1 MSSMHRSRFQREI
14 VGAFVL
20 LGIVIFVVAIAQAGR
35 LREWFDPGED
45 IRIVL
50 PNEGLFGLAKGAQVD
65 ILGTPAGEVVRIV
78 IEPDQKIHA
87 EARIR
92 ASMKPFVRRD
102 STAVIRKT
110 FGVAGEAYLEITRG
124 FGEPLD
130 WDYAVLNAAADRAPT
145 DTLDE
150 LIKDVRQQVFP
161 VIAEAER
168 ATRALADLTT
178 SLADPGGDM
187 QMLLSD
193 VSTLTGRIV
202 QGEGTLGH
210 LLADDTTAREVEVL
224 LAGTNRSL
232 TQIEPILEELRKTA
246 TEVTG
251 LTSSF
256 NAQTDQIPAMTVRI
270 QSVLASVDSILVDLR
285 ETTPELP
292 AVTRG
297 IGEATANVPVLLGM
311 TQQTLAELEALL
323 RQLRSNW
330 LLGGGGGQTPIEEGG
345 RIPAKALN
353 P

>member
-1 MSSMHRSRFQREI
+1 MSNARRARFQREI

-20 LGIVIFVVAIAQAGR
+20 LGIVIFVAAIVQAGR

-45 IRIVL
+45 LRIVL
-50 PNEGLFGLAKGAQVD
+50 PDEGLFGLAQGAQVE

-87 EARIR
+87 EARVR
-92 ASMKPFVRRD
+92 AAMKPFVRRD
-102 STAVIRKT
+102 STAIIRKT

-130 WDYAVLNAAADRAPT
+130 WDYAVLNASPDRAPT

-150 LIKDVRQQVFP
+150 LITDVRQQVFP

-178 SLADPGGDM
+178 SLADPNGDV

-193 VSTLTGRIV
+193 VSTLTNRMV
-202 QGEGTLGH
+202 QGQGTVGR
-210 LLADDTTAREVEVL
+210 LLTDDTTAREVENL
-224 LAGTNRSL
+224 LTGTNRSL

-256 NAQTDQIPAMTVRI
+256 NAQTDQIPGMTARI

-330 LLGGGGGQTPIEEGG
+330 LLGGGGQTPIEEGG